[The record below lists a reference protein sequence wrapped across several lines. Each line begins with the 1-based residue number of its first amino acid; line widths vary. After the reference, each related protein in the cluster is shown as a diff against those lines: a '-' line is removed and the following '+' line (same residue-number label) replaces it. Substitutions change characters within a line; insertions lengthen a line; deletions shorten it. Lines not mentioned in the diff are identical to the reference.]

1 MSKARFRPGSSFGGV
16 CYYPLNAE
24 AKSHVARGRK
34 TVSGDDLADLLTAGV
49 EVQLNVSQYINVEVW
64 VDLTVEASEDE

>member
-24 AKSHVARGRK
+24 AKAHVERGRK
-34 TVSGDDLADLLTAGV
+34 TVSGDDLVDLITSGV
-49 EVQLNVSQYINVEVW
+49 EVQLNVSQYINIEAW
-64 VDLTVEASEDE
+64 VDLTLNNPDNE